1 MKVEC
6 VPKKQISIINPKVVM
21 VCNGEN
27 ISSALKSKIVQILFI
42 FPVEDNLLFGQNAD
56 DFETVVM
63 TTNRNE
69 QYHCSLPKSDAKAT
83 LVKKIEN

>member
-1 MKVEC
+1 M
-6 VPKKQISIINPKVVM
+6 
-21 VCNGEN
+21 
-27 ISSALKSKIVQILFI
+27 FI